1 MNKFD
6 RNFYLQDTLKV
17 AKELIGMYIVR
28 NYNGTEL
35 IMKITETEA
44 YIGSID
50 KACHAYGGR
59 RTKRTEI
66 MYGIGGYA
74 YIYLIYGMYN
84 CFNIVTEEKEK
95 ACAVL
100 IRGGSPEKG
109 INEMSQLRYEKAYN
123 ELTAY
128 QIKNF
133 ANGPGKL
140 CIAMKITKE
149 LNEKDLLSDDFYIA
163 KGKKQNYDI
172 KCSKRIN
179 IDYAEEAKDFLW
191 RFYV

>member
-1 MNKFD
+1 
-6 RNFYLQDTLKV
+6 
-17 AKELIGMYIVR
+17 
-28 NYNGTEL
+28 
-35 IMKITETEA
+35 
-44 YIGSID
+44 
-50 KACHAYGGR
+50 
-59 RTKRTEI
+59 
-66 MYGIGGYA
+66 
-74 YIYLIYGMYN
+74 
-84 CFNIVTEEKEK
+84 
-95 ACAVL
+95 
-100 IRGGSPEKG
+100 
-109 INEMSQLRYEKAYN
+109 MSQLRYKKAYN

-140 CIAMKITKE
+140 CLSMKITKE
-149 LNEKDLLSDDFYIA
+149 LNEKDLLSNDFYIA

>member
-1 MNKFD
+1 MNKLD

>member
-1 MNKFD
+1 MNKLD
-6 RNFYLQDTLKV
+6 RGFYFQDTLKV
-17 AKELIGMYIVR
+17 AKALIGMYIVR
-28 NYNGTEL
+28 NYNGIEL
-35 IMKITETEA
+35 VMKITETEA

-50 KACHAYGGR
+50 KACHAYNGR

-66 MYGIGGYA
+66 MYGMGGYA
-74 YIYLIYGMYN
+74 YIYLIYGM
-84 CFNIVTEEKEK
+84 F
-95 ACAVL
+95 
-100 IRGGSPEKG
+100 
-109 INEMSQLRYEKAYN
+109 NEMSQLRYKKAYN

-140 CIAMKITKE
+140 CLSMKITKE
-149 LNEKDLLSDDFYIA
+149 LNEKDLLSNDFYIA